1 MDQDEGAQ
9 LVGRRPDRIERGI
22 VEVAAVYVR
31 ADLCATQPERPHRA
45 AELGGRRLRVLQR
58 QGGEPEEAIR
68 VTRHHGCE
76 AVVLQRRAGQAERA
90 LLVVEERL
98 HRGADRLHVDAVAV
112 HVDEPQIEVP
122 ALARHRA
129 LHHLAGNLHDRR
141 AVVLLDELRRDPRRL
156 AGEPPHRLLRQ
167 HMGVDVDGDRAHP
180 LRAPALIAA
189 EIFSASMM
197 VGMLVLPR
205 GTVGMIEA
213 STTRNP
219 AMPSTRP
226 LVSVTAS
233 R

>member
-1 MDQDEGAQ
+1 MKARNALAAAQ
-9 LVGRRPDRIERGI
+9 TVSSAGSSRLRPFTFEPIWAPRSLSDRMARLELVGG
-22 VEVAAVYVR
+22 
-31 ADLCATQPERPHRA
+31 
-45 AELGGRRLRVLQR
+45 RLRVLQR
-58 QGGEPEEAIR
+58 QRGKPDEAIR
-68 VTRHHGCE
+68 VARDHGGE

-90 LLVVEERL
+90 LLVIEERL
-98 HRGADRLHVDAVAV
+98 HRGADRLHVDAVPV
-112 HVDEPQIEVP
+112 HVGEPQIEVP

-129 LHHLAGNLHDRR
+129 LHHLAGDLHDGG
-141 AVVLLDELRRDPRRL
+141 AVTLLDELRRHPRRF
-156 AGEPPHRLLRQ
+156 AAEPPHRLLRQ
-167 HMGVDVDGDRAHP
+167 HVGVDVDGDRAHA